1 MNDLLGLTALSLIAL
16 SAVWQIVYLLRQQQV
31 ADKVSPWLLLGG
43 GVLLFTLTV
52 LRSIAISFPAV
63 TNTYEALVFFSAAL
77 CVVAF
82 VLRMVAKNPVALR
95 VSLFGATIIAL
106 AVAMISSSPLVP
118 KDIQPPIPALQ
129 SIWLVMHVTL
139 AFVGESFFAVAFIAA
154 LSYLFTKDQTKR
166 VAIDRIV
173 YTTTVIGYP
182 IFTAGA
188 LVFGMIWANFAWGSY
203 WSWDP
208 KETWALITFLVYT
221 AYLHTRIIM
230 KIDGTVSAIL
240 AAVGF
245 VFTVFTFA
253 GVNFLLSGL
262 HSYG

>member
-1 MNDLLGLTALSLIAL
+1 
-16 SAVWQIVYLLRQQQV
+16 
-31 ADKVSPWLLLGG
+31 
-43 GVLLFTLTV
+43 
-52 LRSIAISFPAV
+52 
-63 TNTYEALVFFSAAL
+63 
-77 CVVAF
+77 
-82 VLRMVAKNPVALR
+82 
-95 VSLFGATIIAL
+95 
-106 AVAMISSSPLVP
+106 
-118 KDIQPPIPALQ
+118 
-129 SIWLVMHVTL
+129 
-139 AFVGESFFAVAFIAA
+139 
-154 LSYLFTKDQTKR
+154 
-166 VAIDRIV
+166 
-173 YTTTVIGYP
+173 
-182 IFTAGA
+182 
-188 LVFGMIWANFAWGSY
+188 MIWANFAWGSY